1 MRSIA
6 IGISQRM
13 LSGIGICI
21 GSVSECYVLVMG
33 SIAIGIS
40 IGIGMGIGI
49 DINIA
54 ICICTASGSAPPW
67 FIVLL
72 AQWLSPTLVY
82 CSVGT
87 SLHHNHYFQFFINIA
102 AGHYQPLT

>member
-49 DINIA
+49 GIDINIA

-72 AQWLSPTLVY
+72 A
-82 CSVGT
+82 
-87 SLHHNHYFQFFINIA
+87 LHFIISII
-102 AGHYQPLT
+102 

>member
-6 IGISQRM
+6 MGISQRM

-54 ICICTASGSAPPW
+54 AICICTASGSAPPW

-72 AQWLSPTLVY
+72 ALHFIITIIFIFSL
-82 CSVGT
+82 T
-87 SLHHNHYFQFFINIA
+87 SQHSIITH
-102 AGHYQPLT
+102 

>member
-40 IGIGMGIGI
+40 IGIGIGI

-72 AQWLSPTLVY
+72 ALHFIITIIFIFSL
-82 CSVGT
+82 T
-87 SLHHNHYFQFFINIA
+87 SQHSIITH
-102 AGHYQPLT
+102 